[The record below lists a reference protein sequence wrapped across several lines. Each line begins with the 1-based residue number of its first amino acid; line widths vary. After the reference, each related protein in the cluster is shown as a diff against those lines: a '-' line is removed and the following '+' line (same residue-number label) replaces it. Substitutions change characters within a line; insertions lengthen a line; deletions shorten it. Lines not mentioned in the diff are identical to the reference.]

1 LKNKEDYIFE
11 YQGEKE
17 IKPGERKTT
26 YFVEH
31 QNKSLQIKA
40 QREIKPGEK
49 KTSYS
54 LKQQSKSSI
63 CVLV

>member
-11 YQGEKE
+11 CQGEKE
-17 IKPGERKTT
+17 IKPGERRTT

-31 QNKSLQIKA
+31 QNKSLLIKA

-54 LKQQSKSSI
+54 QNKSSI